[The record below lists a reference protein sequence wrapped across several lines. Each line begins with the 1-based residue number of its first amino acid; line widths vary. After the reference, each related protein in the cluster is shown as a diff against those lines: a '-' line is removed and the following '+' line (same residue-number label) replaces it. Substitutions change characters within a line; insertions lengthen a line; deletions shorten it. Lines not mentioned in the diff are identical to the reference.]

1 MPVRPPTDHGI
12 GILVFAALK
21 QCDVLLRH
29 QSGICHYYEILQM
42 ETCYKVFHDRYHGKA
57 LILAVVE
64 YNADVAAEDFPGMLN
79 TYLLHICSA
88 EIEYLLTAVSANPLT
103 SPCTEYVRLF
113 L

>member
-1 MPVRPPTDHGI
+1 
-12 GILVFAALK
+12 
-21 QCDVLLRH
+21 
-29 QSGICHYYEILQM
+29 M
-42 ETCYKVFHDRYHGKA
+42 ETCYKVFHNRYHGKA

-79 TYLLHICSA
+79 TYLLHKPLHICSA

-103 SPCTEYVRLF
+103 SPFTEYVHLF